1 MEEMERA
8 KEFERNRSSEE
19 RLHRT
24 AERTDLILV
33 KLNDFASRETLAKG
47 NIRDLENRLE
57 VLEERQVG
65 TRSCIKS
72 PKLSLVRA
80 VGLHAPD
87 YRLPTRDRCRAARC
101 TGSDNSST
109 AATRS
114 GTAR

>member
-1 MEEMERA
+1 MEKLHDFEEECMEEMERA

-65 TRSCIKS
+65 ARSDS
-72 PKLSLVRA
+72 PFTDMIV
-80 VGLHAPD
+80 
-87 YRLPTRDRCRAARC
+87 
-101 TGSDNSST
+101 
-109 AATRS
+109 
-114 GTAR
+114 